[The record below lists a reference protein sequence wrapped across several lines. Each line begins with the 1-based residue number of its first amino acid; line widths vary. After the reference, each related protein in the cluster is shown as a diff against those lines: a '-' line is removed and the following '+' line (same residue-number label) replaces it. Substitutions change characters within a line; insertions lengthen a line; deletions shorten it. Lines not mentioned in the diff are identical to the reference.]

1 MLIKREDGSVQP
13 GILWGKFTT
22 RIPGVHINFSIPEI
36 IQGGLLSTA
45 TAGVAASLHMKFF
58 GLPFEVAWAIAL
70 IQMIFLWAVPVLLL
84 GEPYAPGWVTP
95 ALPLVL
101 VFLGGFDPGLPAMH
115 AMMAVCIDVCLLFL
129 FFGMTGLG
137 KKFFQFVPVEMR
149 AAIIMG
155 GAISAFNTEFGRL
168 DTLPKT
174 LPVVWV
180 AIFILMFSTW
190 FISTKKNNR
199 YLAQLSSWAMLIGF
213 MMAAIVGPLFGEL
226 SFDIKMGVEIPAI
239 GAYIKSVSPFF
250 IGFPEVGLY
259 AKAFPLA
266 LMVYIYVFGD
276 LIVGSTLLEQASKVR
291 PDEKFDIDHSRS
303 HLALFIRNAAHFL
316 LAGPFIP
323 LHGPLWTGGHVYLLE
338 RFKQGRKYLDSFF
351 TGTMNFY
358 WLALVLVFFTPIV
371 TFMKPLLGIALSIT
385 LILTGFAC
393 AYTAMGMI
401 KSPISQ
407 GYTLFVG
414 MIIAKYGPAWGLGIA
429 LGLYLLILLN
439 PIQKKEAATRKI
451 PSTMAK
457 ASEA

>member
-1 MLIKREDGSVQP
+1 MVIKREDGSVQP
-13 GILWGKFTT
+13 GIRWGKFTT

-58 GLPFEVAWAIAL
+58 ALPFEVAWAIAL
-70 IQMIFLWAVPVLLL
+70 IQMIFLWAVPVILL

-129 FFGMTGLG
+129 FFGTTGLG

-174 LPVVWV
+174 LPVVWI

-190 FISTKKNNR
+190 FISIKKNNKI
-199 YLAQLSSWAMLIGF
+199 LAQLSSWAMLIGF
-213 MMAAIVGPLFGEL
+213 MMAAIVGPIFGEL

-239 GAYIKSVSPFF
+239 GAYIKSVSPFT
-250 IGFPEVGLY
+250 IGFPELGLY

-276 LIVGSTLLEQASKVR
+276 LIVGSTLLEQAKQVR
-291 PDEKFDIDHSRS
+291 PDETFDIDHSRS
-303 HLALFIRNAAHFL
+303 HLALFIRNAGHFL
-316 LAGPFIP
+316 IAGPFIP

-358 WLALVLVFFTPIV
+358 WLALILVFFTPIV
-371 TFMKPLLGIALSIT
+371 TFMKPLLAIALSIT

-414 MIIAKYGPAWGLGIA
+414 MLIAKYGPAWGLGIA
-429 LGLYLLILLN
+429 VGLYLLILVN
-439 PIQKKEAATRKI
+439 PIQKKNEMAGKANMAVAT
-451 PSTMAK
+451 SD
-457 ASEA
+457 